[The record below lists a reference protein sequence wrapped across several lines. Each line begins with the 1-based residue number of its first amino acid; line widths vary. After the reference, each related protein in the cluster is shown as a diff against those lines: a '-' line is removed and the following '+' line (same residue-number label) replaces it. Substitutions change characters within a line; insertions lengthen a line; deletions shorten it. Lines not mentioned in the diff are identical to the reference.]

1 MEKIINKLINSS
13 IQGVDTYTH
22 NGSTWLIF
30 TESKQWVIELTECK
44 TLWYNYNFFKNLFAY
59 ASLEVVQNQHLIT
72 KWVEDNVM
80 NGSKNTSSPAQTPS
94 YNLTEVIENGVKETK
109 ISPTHTEY
117 GDWLDGDERLDDIIE
132 NGVKETHFNSHEN
145 KTWVDG
151 VIKKGI
157 KETELHKGIRPS
169 AVDDT
174 IKKGVKQTLPEV
186 GRYINDVEDIIQN
199 GVKETNYDTDNYTD
213 DVKEVIIEGVRSPI
227 PRQYVGEDIIYK
239 VIDKG
244 VKKTSHRRYLQTFN
258 LEDTIQDGTENDY
271 WVMDGCDTPVDE
283 VIENG
288 VKEVKPMDSWVNTV
302 RIVTEVIDNGIK
314 ETHDDVYHY
323 KGRIDGVIKNGIK
336 ETHPME
342 NSVNSEQW
350 FISEQIV
357 NNHIQTGIKETKTPG
372 IGDIVSTVQ
381 WLNENNA
388 TSYPKMIHDII
399 ENGIK
404 EIKPLPSQTG
414 NKDWSE
420 YSHGR
425 EDRTK
430 PFNDYLNDTLEMGV
444 KIK

>member
-1 MEKIINKLINSS
+1 MEKIINKLINESTK
-13 IQGVDTYTH
+13 GVDIYNH

-30 TESKQWVIELTECK
+30 TESKQWVIELTEGK
-44 TLWYNYNFFKNLFAY
+44 TLWYNFNFFKNLFAY

-94 YNLTEVIENGVKETK
+94 YNLTEVIENGVKETCWNPEDNTSWVEGVIK
-109 ISPTHTEY
+109 GGVKKTLSGLHIPGAEKDVNH
-117 GDWLDGDERLDDIIE
+117 IIE
-132 NGVKETHFNSHEN
+132 NGVKETKTPGKNGDLFSTFQWMEEN
-145 KTWVDG
+145 KTESVPKM
-151 VIKKGI
+151 I
-157 KETELHKGIRPS
+157 
-169 AVDDT
+169 DD
-174 IKKGVKQTLPEV
+174 
-186 GRYINDVEDIIQN
+186 
-199 GVKETNYDTDNYTD
+199 
-213 DVKEVIIEGVRSPI
+213 
-227 PRQYVGEDIIYK
+227 

-244 VKKTSHRRYLQTFN
+244 VIETSHRRYLQTFN

-271 WVMDGCDTPVDE
+271 WVMDGCNTPVDE
-283 VIENG
+283 AIENGIKEVISYDECKSGFVNQFGYLDDIIENG
-288 VKEVKPMDSWVNTV
+288 V
-302 RIVTEVIDNGIK
+302 K
-314 ETHDDVYHY
+314 ETHDDVYHH

-357 NNHIQTGIKETKTPG
+357 NNHIQTGIKDTKTPG
-372 IGDIVSTVQ
+372 NGDIVSTVQ

-388 TSYPKMIHDII
+388 TSYPKMIHDVI
-399 ENGIK
+399 ENGVK

-420 YSHGR
+420 YYHGR